1 MRYRLLLT
9 AYRLPLTTKERIVG
23 AATVAA
29 RWKSCL
35 GKEDGPGRALPLQF
49 FRQTNVA
56 ENRMLILDI
65 SLDRFYTEALVEIV
79 IEIVEVE
86 HCTIEYQGKLRN
98 VRRVYYQVEIS

>member
-1 MRYRLLLT
+1 MSPSSF
-9 AYRLPLTTKERIVG
+9 RLPPSSFKKIVG

-56 ENRMLILDI
+56 ENRMLIPRR
-65 SLDRFYTEALVEIV
+65 SLDRFYAEALVEIV

-86 HCTIEYQGKLRN
+86 YCSIEYQRQLRN
-98 VRRVYYQVEIS
+98 VRRIYDQVEIS